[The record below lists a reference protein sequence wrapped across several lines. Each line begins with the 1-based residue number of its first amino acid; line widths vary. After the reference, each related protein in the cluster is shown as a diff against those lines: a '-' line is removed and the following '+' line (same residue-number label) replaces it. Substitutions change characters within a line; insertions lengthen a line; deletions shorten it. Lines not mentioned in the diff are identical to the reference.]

1 LFAGDPLFLPKQ
13 EPLIPSPPGAL
24 HDADQLQQ
32 LVKEEFPSP
41 PPLLYPSLL
50 SSSPDL
56 VYPYLNNPNIYNS
69 MSLFNNNSNA
79 TPPLL
84 DRFSP
89 LGLQDRYNPYIFQ
102 MPLLNPTFINL

>member
-1 LFAGDPLFLPKQ
+1 
-13 EPLIPSPPGAL
+13 
-24 HDADQLQQ
+24 
-32 LVKEEFPSP
+32 VKEEFPSP
-41 PPLLYPSLL
+41 PPLVYPSLL

-56 VYPYLNNPNIYNS
+56 VYPYLNTPNMSLYNS
-69 MSLFNNNSNA
+69 MSLFNNSA

-89 LGLQDRYNPYIFQ
+89 LGLQERYNPYIFQ